1 MKTLLR
7 HFLINA
13 VALWVV
19 AQLFSG
25 MTFAKN
31 YETLAVTAAVLG
43 LVHLL
48 VKPILNILLLPLNLL
63 TLGMFRWIVNVAS
76 LYLVTILVSGFSV
89 YAFNFSGFSYSGF
102 YLPAFAVSGFMAL
115 VLTSF
120 VLSLISSFF
129 YWLCK

>member
-7 HFLINA
+7 HFLVNV
-13 VALWVV
+13 VALWAV

-31 YETLAVTAAVLG
+31 YETLVVTAAVLG

-48 VKPILNILLLPLNLL
+48 VKPILNIFLLPLNLL
-63 TLGMFRWIVNVAS
+63 TLGMFRWLVNVAS
-76 LYLVTILVSGFSV
+76 LYLVTLLVSGFSV

>member
-7 HFLINA
+7 HFLINI
-13 VALWVV
+13 VALWIV

-25 MTFAKN
+25 MTFARN

-48 VKPILNILLLPLNLL
+48 VKPILNIFLLPLNLL
-63 TLGMFRWIVNVAS
+63 TLGMFRWLVNVAS
-76 LYLVTILVSGFSV
+76 LYLVTLLVSGFSV

-102 YLPAFAVSGFMAL
+102 YLPAFAVTGFMAL

-129 YWLCK
+129 YWLAK